1 MRRLFVILVVVFGI
15 SSLNAQQFTHGYLNY
30 SINDDGISVT
40 VTGHVNGN
48 EATGSIAIPNAVPYN
63 GNSYIVT
70 KIGVCAFTHS
80 HDLHGTLTIG
90 NNVRDI
96 GYGAFAFCDHLTGNL
111 IIPNSVTTIGS
122 NAFQNCD
129 GFTGSLIIPN
139 SVTSIHVY
147 AFEQCDGFNGT
158 LVIGSSVDTI
168 GACAFQLCRNFQR
181 AVCLATE
188 PPLLGVANNTVSVFY
203 GFGCSTITVPCGS
216 KTAYD
221 HSTWHSSSGSGG
233 SVVSYGFNTIIEY
246 CESLDNLV
254 EPRASVYPNPA
265 KDFIQIAQSDNSYC
279 QSIEIYSIDGCLV
292 ETFPET
298 SQQTTID
305 IANLTAGI
313 YIMKVR
319 LSDGREYAERI
330 VKE

>member
-1 MRRLFVILVVVFGI
+1 MKRLFVILVAVLGI
-15 SSLNAQQFTHGYLNY
+15 SSLNAQHFTYGYLNY
-30 SINDDGISVT
+30 TVNDDGVSVT

-216 KTAYD
+216 KTAYN
-221 HSTWHSSSGSGG
+221 HST
-233 SVVSYGFNTIIEY
+233 
-246 CESLDNLV
+246 
-254 EPRASVYPNPA
+254 
-265 KDFIQIAQSDNSYC
+265 
-279 QSIEIYSIDGCLV
+279 
-292 ETFPET
+292 
-298 SQQTTID
+298 
-305 IANLTAGI
+305 
-313 YIMKVR
+313 
-319 LSDGREYAERI
+319 
-330 VKE
+330 